1 MTDEPVLLLHGQ
13 PGGAGD
19 WDRVRAAIGTRTPT
33 LAIDRP
39 GWDGHRAPANLEGNA
54 EAALEALD
62 AAGAERAT
70 VVGHS
75 FGGAVAA
82 WLAASH
88 PQRVTALVL
97 VSPAANCASLY
108 RMDYL
113 TAAPVAG
120 YAASV
125 ATLGGLGLS
134 LTAGPVRRR
143 LAAALGL
150 DDRYLQAA
158 ARVLRTPGAWRAYAA
173 EQRVLVDDLPA
184 LEAQL
189 KRITAPTTIVAG
201 TADWV
206 VPRVSVRRLAEQ
218 IETAEL
224 ILVAD
229 AGHLLPQQ
237 APERLADLIVAASSG
252 G

>member
-19 WDRVRAAIGTRTPT
+19 WDRVRAAIGSRTPT

-39 GWDGHRAPANLEGNA
+39 GWDGRSAPADLPGNA

-62 AAGAERAT
+62 ATGAPRAT

-82 WLAASH
+82 WLAAAH

-108 RMDYL
+108 RADYL
-113 TAAPVAG
+113 MAAPVAG
-120 YAASV
+120 YLTSV
-125 ATLGGLGLS
+125 VTLGGVGLS

-143 LAAALGL
+143 LAADLGL
-150 DDRYLQAA
+150 DDRYLRGA
-158 ARVLRTPGAWRAYAA
+158 ARVLRTPRAWRAYAA
-173 EQRVLVDDLPA
+173 EQRVLVDDLPE
-184 LEAQL
+184 LEARL
-189 KRITAPTTIVAG
+189 GRIAAPTTIVAG

-206 VPRVSVRRLAEQ
+206 VPTRSVRRLAEQ
-218 IETAEL
+218 IEPAEL
-224 ILVAD
+224 VLVPD

-237 APERLADLIVAASSG
+237 APERLAELIVAAAG
-252 G
+252 

>member
-13 PGGAGD
+13 PGGAWD
-19 WDRVRAAIGTRTPT
+19 WDRVRAAIPSHLPT

-39 GWDGHRAPANLEGNA
+39 GWDGRRRPSDLEGNA

-82 WLAASH
+82 WLASSH
-88 PQRVTALVL
+88 PQRVRALVL

-113 TAAPVAG
+113 MAAPVAG
-120 YAASV
+120 FVASV

-143 LAAALGL
+143 LAGALGL

-158 ARVLRTPGAWRAYAA
+158 ARVLRSPEAWRAYAA
-173 EQRVLVDDLPA
+173 EQRVLVGDLPA
-184 LEAQL
+184 LEARL
-189 KRITAPTTIVAG
+189 ERITAPTTIVAG

-206 VPRVSVRRLAEQ
+206 VPTASVRRLARQ
-218 IETAEL
+218 IAPAEL
-224 ILVAD
+224 VLVDD

-237 APERLADLIVAASSG
+237 APERLADLIGAAATV
-252 G
+252 